1 MTQKGDSEVLVCNS
15 CGEVHTLR
23 CDGVIQTGD
32 YMPHDLVLATCDG
45 CGSTTVVGHLP
56 HND

>member
-56 HND
+56 H